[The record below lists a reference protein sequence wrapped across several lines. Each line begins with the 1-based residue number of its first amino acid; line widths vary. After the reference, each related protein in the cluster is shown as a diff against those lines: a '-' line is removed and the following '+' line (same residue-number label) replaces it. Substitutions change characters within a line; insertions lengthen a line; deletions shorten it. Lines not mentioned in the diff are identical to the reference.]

1 LQISAKRA
9 KQANPPH
16 LANAADF
23 MKSNRENEH
32 GFRGDPK
39 QRYIG
44 DISGTK
50 SKNEHVFRVLLNGT
64 ENIGDIRQSA
74 AFSKKRTRP

>member
-9 KQANPPH
+9 KQGNPPH
-16 LANAADF
+16 FANAADF

-39 QRYIG
+39 QRFIG
-44 DISGTK
+44 DIFSTK
-50 SKNEHVFRVLLNGT
+50 SENEHVFRVLLNGP
-64 ENIGDIRQSA
+64 ENIADIRRIFEKPNS
-74 AFSKKRTRP
+74 PY